1 MNISATFIGELIF
14 YSLILFVPLIGFL
27 SFYLG
32 KRKTFSPKVIA
43 LVGVV
48 LSIVPPLGLIYL
60 GALALKE
67 DINQNNANKVTG

>member
-1 MNISATFIGELIF
+1 MNINATLIGEIVAISVFL
-14 YSLILFVPLIGFL
+14 VVGFL

-32 KRKTFSPKVIA
+32 KRKTNSPKLTA
-43 LVGVV
+43 LIGVL
-48 LSIVPPLGLIYL
+48 LSLIPPLGLIYL

>member
-1 MNISATFIGELIF
+1 M
-14 YSLILFVPLIGFL
+14 

-32 KRKTFSPKVIA
+32 KRKTTSPKVIA

-67 DINQNNANKVTG
+67 DIKQPNLDKLAEKAA

>member
-1 MNISATFIGELIF
+1 MNINGTLIGELIF
-14 YSLILFVPLIGFL
+14 YSLILFVPLVGFL

-32 KRKTFSPKVIA
+32 TLKTTSPKVIG

-67 DINQNNANKVTG
+67 DINQTNANKVTG